1 MRTRITLTGLLVLLF
16 ASIAQA
22 GGVAIDPGQWEMTTT
37 MTMSMMPQPQT
48 NTTSECI
55 EESELNP
62 EDFNMDEDNPC
73 SINDVNI
80 DGGTASWTINCPAA
94 NGMEMEGAWQ
104 FTSQGDSLSGKGNM
118 SADMMGQTMRFDMTW
133 EGKRIGDCE

>member
-16 ASIAQA
+16 ASVTHA
-22 GGVAIDPGQWEMTTT
+22 GGVTIDPGQWEMTTT

-62 EDFNMDEDNPC
+62 ENFNMDEDNPC
-73 SINDVNI
+73 SINDVSI
-80 DGGTASWTINCPAA
+80 DGDTASWTINCPAA

-104 FTSQGDSLSGKGNM
+104 FASKGDSLTGKGYM

-133 EGKRIGDCE
+133 EGKRSGDCE